1 MKELFTRIS
10 DEKRNRILQ
19 AAIDAFAAYGYE
31 NANTNKIADKAG
43 ISVGSL
49 FQYFDSKE
57 DLFCT
62 TVTYGTAEI
71 KVILE
76 EIMTGDEDILVKV
89 EKLIRTIQKYSREHG
104 NIIRLY
110 NEMAT
115 QSNSRMM
122 KKAVQEVE
130 GVTATLYS
138 SLIKKAQQDMEARA
152 DCDPSMFAFLLD
164 NLFMILQYSYA
175 CDYYRERFKLYVSDD
190 IFDRDD
196 FVVEQTLK
204 FIKAAFNKNIR

>member
-122 KKAVQEVE
+122 KEAVQEVE

-164 NLFMILQYSYA
+164 NLFMMLQYSYA

>member
-1 MKELFTRIS
+1 MKELFSRIS
-10 DEKRNRILQ
+10 EEKRNRILQ

-62 TVTYGTAEI
+62 TVAFGTTELKA
-71 KVILE
+71 ILE
-76 EIMTGDEDILVKV
+76 EIMTGDEDILIKV
-89 EKLIRTIQKYSREHG
+89 EKLIRTIQRYSREHG

-122 KKAVQEVE
+122 KEAVKELE
-130 GVTATLYS
+130 GVTAALYS
-138 SLIKKAQQDMEARA
+138 SLIRKAQLEMDARS
-152 DCDPSMFAFLLD
+152 DCDPNMFAFLLD
-164 NLFMILQYSYA
+164 NLFMMLQYSYA
-175 CDYYRERFKLYVSDD
+175 CDYYRERFQLYVSED
-190 IFDRDD
+190 ILDKDD
-196 FVVEQTLK
+196 FVVEQMLK
-204 FIKAAFNKNIR
+204 FIKAAFDKHIR

>member
-10 DEKRNRILQ
+10 EEKRNRILQ

-62 TVTYGTAEI
+62 TVTYGTASL
-71 KVILE
+71 KATLE
-76 EIMTGDEDILVKV
+76 VIMTGDEDILNKI
-89 EKLIRTIQKYSREHG
+89 EKLIRTIQRHSREHG
-104 NIIRLY
+104 NMIRLY

-115 QSNSRMM
+115 QSNSRIM
-122 KKAVQEVE
+122 KEAVGEVE
-130 GVTATLYS
+130 GLTANLYS
-138 SLIKKAQQDMEARA
+138 SLIMKAQKEMEART

-164 NLFMILQYSYA
+164 NLFMMLQYSYA
-175 CDYYRERFKLYVSDD
+175 CDYYRERFKLYVSED
-190 IFDRDD
+190 IFEKDD